1 MLKAVSLE
9 IAFLAG
15 SHRAAPFPTPRDIRD
30 VSAISR
36 TEIASSFVI
45 KEEAMARR
53 GMQVSRECSLFR
65 DATSRAVA
73 PSTSIV
79 AIVALVSAFCAPP
92 LRSVRASEFLGLW
105 ARAAKTLCVLC
116 P

>member
-1 MLKAVSLE
+1 
-9 IAFLAG
+9 
-15 SHRAAPFPTPRDIRD
+15 
-30 VSAISR
+30 
-36 TEIASSFVI
+36 
-45 KEEAMARR
+45 MARR

-105 ARAAKTLCVLC
+105 ARAAKTLVVITEADGTLVVTQFDRDNAL
-116 P
+116 

>member
-1 MLKAVSLE
+1 VSAISRTE
-9 IAFLAG
+9 IALSFVITEEAMARRG
-15 SHRAAPFPTPRDIRD
+15 MQVSD

-36 TEIASSFVI
+36 TEIALSFVI
-45 KEEAMARR
+45 TEEAMARR

-92 LRSVRASEFLGLW
+92 LRSVRASEFLGFW